1 MAKNNTE
8 ETRTAID
15 DLNDSLTGFEQKV
28 QNNQKLILWGCIA
41 IIACVCAVLIY
52 FYAVRT
58 PGIQSANEAVG
69 KADMSLALGN
79 DSIALDQYKQVADNY
94 GYDGGNRAALN
105 AAILLYQKGEYQEA
119 INYLKKYSP
128 SESIIGAAA
137 KSLEGDCYVNLQQ
150 YDQALDCFR
159 KAASIS
165 DKNPHY
171 TPLFLMKEAT
181 VERELGNYAA
191 EAKLYQEIIDLYPNY
206 GQGAQID
213 MEKYLRRAKIQ
224 AGLPTE

>member
-28 QNNQKLILWGCIA
+28 QNNQTLILWGCIA

-171 TPLFLMKEAT
+171 TPHFLM
-181 VERELGNYAA
+181 
-191 EAKLYQEIIDLYPNY
+191 
-206 GQGAQID
+206 
-213 MEKYLRRAKIQ
+213 
-224 AGLPTE
+224 